1 MTLNSRAPSSEREI
15 HQGIEQRRAWRPY
28 VRRVEK
34 SWEAARD
41 RNETPA

>member
-1 MTLNSRAPSSEREI
+1 MNSRAPSLSRKL
-15 HQGIEQRRAWRPY
+15 HQGICHRRAWKLY

-34 SWEAARD
+34 RWEAARD